1 MYTYMYILYPD
12 SVPIT
17 LYPHTVYTQKGNS
30 AAVPLS
36 TVPAVAVW
44 LL

>member
-17 LYPHTVYTQKGNS
+17 LYPHNCTVSMLQLCYTRG
-30 AAVPLS
+30 PLEG
-36 TVPAVAVW
+36 T
-44 LL
+44 